1 MTFGLK
7 TSTVELLKRFNVS
20 FPQFYEQFVSS
31 DIQLQNL
38 RLAYQVYQTKE
49 AVIELRSESSKSV
62 LYFAYRNQSFLLS
75 DIFGVLAAYGL
86 KIHSLSLYGQI
97 HAPMLVFIK
106 LVISRGGKALP
117 QKTAENVRKAIK
129 ETLLGRFEV
138 EEMLALEFNLDS
150 GLQKV
155 ETNFYVDRVFHLPA
169 LLVEADNQPGLFYK
183 VMNAIWQEDLL
194 VVNANLLIWRGRT
207 RLILYLLGPN
217 ENLIPE
223 YLGTKIA
230 ESLKQRLSD

>member
-7 TSTVELLKRFNVS
+7 TSTVELLKRFNMS

-38 RLAYQVYQTKE
+38 RLAYQLYQTKE
-49 AVIELRSESSKSV
+49 AVIELKSESSKSV
-62 LYFAYRNQSFLLS
+62 LYFSYRNQSFLLS

-86 KIHSLSLYGQI
+86 TIHSLSLYGQI
-97 HAPMLVFIK
+97 HTPMLVFIK
-106 LVISRGGKALP
+106 LVISRGGKSLP

-150 GLQKV
+150 GLKKV
-155 ETNFYVDRVFHLPA
+155 ETNF
-169 LLVEADNQPGLFYK
+169 
-183 VMNAIWQEDLL
+183 
-194 VVNANLLIWRGRT
+194 ANSRMKCNGF
-207 RLILYLLGPN
+207 
-217 ENLIPE
+217 
-223 YLGTKIA
+223 
-230 ESLKQRLSD
+230 